1 MKSQIKSLF
10 ASVSTPSLVGRAG
23 VGLLLLTLASCGN
36 KDADYDASGVFETTE
51 VLVSARGTGEIVS
64 LNIVEGQQVKA
75 NEELGR
81 LDMTQLV
88 LKKEQLGASKLQV
101 QANKTATNSHV
112 LDLEKQVASIRQQIA
127 NLQREKNRF
136 SALLK
141 DGAAT
146 RKQVDD
152 ISYQISVLQKQL
164 SATQEQINASNKSF
178 KGQSAGL
185 DAQSS
190 GVDAQMSAVDDQ
202 MRQAVITSPID
213 GVILSKYAEQG
224 EFAAPGR
231 ALFKVADVSQMRLR
245 AYITADLLTNVKI
258 GQKVKVYADQG
269 DKGRKEYEGTVS
281 WISSEAEFTPKTIQT
296 RNERSNLV
304 YAVKIDVKNDGI
316 IKRGMYGDVKL

>member
-1 MKSQIKSLF
+1 MKKIMIL
-10 ASVSTPSLVGRAG
+10 ATGLV
-23 VGLLLLTLASCGN
+23 VLASCGN
-36 KDADYDASGVFETTE
+36 KDVDYDASGVFETTE

-64 LNIVEGQQVKA
+64 LNIEEGQQVKA

-81 LDMTQLV
+81 LDVTQLE
-88 LKKEQLGASKLQV
+88 LKKDQLKSG
-101 QANKTATNSHV
+101 KTAATSRKLNTQQ
-112 LDLEKQVASIRQQIA
+112 QVASISQQIQ
-127 NLQREKNRF
+127 NLQREKARF
-136 SALLK
+136 QALLK

-146 RKQVDD
+146 QKQVDD
-152 ISYQISVLQKQL
+152 IGYQIAVLQKQL
-164 SATQEQINASNKSF
+164 SAVNEQVSTANTSID
-178 KGQSAGL
+178 GQSAGF
-185 DAQSS
+185 DAQI
-190 GVDAQMSAVDDQ
+190 GQVDD
-202 MRQAVITSPID
+202 MLRQAVITSPID

-258 GQKVKVYADQG
+258 GQKVKVYADQD

-316 IKRGMYGDVKL
+316 IKRGMYGDVKF

>member
-1 MKSQIKSLF
+1 MKKIMIL
-10 ASVSTPSLVGRAG
+10 ATGLV
-23 VGLLLLTLASCGN
+23 VLASCGN
-36 KDADYDASGVFETTE
+36 KDVDYDASGVFETTE

-64 LNIVEGQQVKA
+64 LNIEEGQKVKA

-81 LDMTQLV
+81 LDVTQLE
-88 LKKEQLGASKLQV
+88 LKKDQLKSG
-101 QANKTATNSHV
+101 KTAATSRKLNTAQ
-112 LDLEKQVASIRQQIA
+112 QVASINQQIQ
-127 NLQREKNRF
+127 NLQKEKARF
-136 SALLK
+136 QALLQ

-146 RKQVDD
+146 QKQVDD
-152 ISYQISVLQKQL
+152 IGYQIAVLQRQL
-164 SATQEQINASNKSF
+164 AAVNEQVSTANTSID
-178 KGQSAGL
+178 GQSAGF
-185 DAQSS
+185 DAQI
-190 GVDAQMSAVDDQ
+190 GQVDD
-202 MRQAVITSPID
+202 MLRQAVITSPID

-269 DKGRKEYEGTVS
+269 EKGRKEYEGTVS

-296 RNERSNLV
+296 RDERSNLV

-316 IKRGMYGDVKL
+316 IKRGMYGDVKF